1 MHSLG
6 ATDMML
12 YNGYECYR
20 NKITGRFYAIPIG
33 DDFMFNKVVAD
44 SATELKAAIDR
55 IAVKPK
61 PNPWELPYSVKEPIA
76 A

>member
-1 MHSLG
+1 
-6 ATDMML
+6 MMI

-20 NKITGRFYAIPIG
+20 NRLTGKFYALPIG

-44 SATELKAAIDR
+44 SAIELKAAIDL
-55 IAVKPK
+55 VVGNQPLD
-61 PNPWELPYSVKEPIA
+61 PWELPYATSHAIA